1 MKFRHTSL
9 SRKTGFYLP
18 FCKVMIV
25 LFLLTRTTNEPKV
38 LPFFIQCTSMC
49 IVHRFED
56 RGSKDKRKSR
66 FEKFKTGHPSGCQR
80 PLSYCLPYYPV
91 NDVKDIWFRYVLL
104 SDNGVAWLGT
114 LPEWLPVS
122 GSISSFSPEIVRNR
136 NTCTL
141 VSQLTRWL
149 WTAHLPKNNTP
160 LSSVTAG
167 NYCEWL
173 WLHSDDLSL
182 SNWPP

>member
-1 MKFRHTSL
+1 MGTFHDLSVGWHKFTGLLTWENTKNISKTYKTTKTLAKSL
-9 SRKTGFYLP
+9 KIQKNRKFEKFKNISILS
-18 FCKVMIV
+18 CKAFEFLVENRTLNSPWCTVMIV
-25 LFLLTRTTNEPKV
+25 LLLLTRVTNEPKV

-91 NDVKDIWFRYVLL
+91 NDVKDTWFRYVLL

-114 LPEWLPVS
+114 LP
-122 GSISSFSPEIVRNR
+122 
-136 NTCTL
+136 
-141 VSQLTRWL
+141 
-149 WTAHLPKNNTP
+149 
-160 LSSVTAG
+160 
-167 NYCEWL
+167 
-173 WLHSDDLSL
+173 
-182 SNWPP
+182 